1 MHHHRLLS
9 MLLIACSCALPAQA
23 QLLYEISGNNTQ
35 AKSYL
40 FATDKLCEIAF
51 LDSVPNL
58 FKVFG
63 RCDKVITEMAMYDF
77 EALHALRQAAL
88 LPDSVQLKNFYTD
101 EEYHK
106 IDEALKLTLKM
117 GFDKI
122 GRMQPSYLTELYRNE
137 LLRRWMNYDENRSS
151 EIFFQSIAEQQGIP
165 IHALDDTGE
174 ALYMLFE
181 REPFHWQCK
190 ELLKIVEY
198 PEREIRL
205 EKAVL
210 SAYKMGQLT
219 QIAYEISMPDNL
231 STRSFSDYQVFCRRN
246 LTWVKRLAPYL
257 HEGNAFICLDAVFL
271 GGEKG
276 LLAQLKAAGYKVK
289 AVNRK

>member
-9 MLLIACSCALPAQA
+9 MLLIACSCALPSQA